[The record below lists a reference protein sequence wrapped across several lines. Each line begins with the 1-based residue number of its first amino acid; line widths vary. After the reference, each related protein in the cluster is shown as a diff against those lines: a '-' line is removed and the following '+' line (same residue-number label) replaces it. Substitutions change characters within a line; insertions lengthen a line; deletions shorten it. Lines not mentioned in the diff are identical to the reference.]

1 MKTAIVTDSNS
12 GISDIEAEIFDIHV
26 IPMPVIINDKIF
38 FEGIDIQTSE
48 FFRRLQNKENI
59 STSQPSP
66 GDVATIWEALL
77 KQGYN
82 DLVYIPMS
90 SGLSSSCATACALA
104 QEYGEKVCVVDARR
118 ISVTQR
124 HIVLDAV
131 KLREQGASAVEIC
144 QRLEE
149 NAEKSRIY
157 VGVDD
162 LWYLKRGGRIIPAAA
177 TMATVLNIKPL
188 LVIQGEKIDLEE
200 KARGV
205 KACQRKMLE
214 KAQKYCEEL
223 LEKGAKIRFDVGG
236 SFTDPEDAD
245 AWLRQVQQTF
255 PHHSM
260 DYYSLT
266 FSISCHTGPNAFG
279 LGISAQVP

>member
-38 FEGIDIQTSE
+38 FEGIDIQTAE

-66 GDVATIWEALL
+66 GEVATIWEALL
-77 KQGYN
+77 KQGYD

-162 LWYLKRGGRIIPAAA
+162 LW
-177 TMATVLNIKPL
+177 
-188 LVIQGEKIDLEE
+188 
-200 KARGV
+200 
-205 KACQRKMLE
+205 
-214 KAQKYCEEL
+214 
-223 LEKGAKIRFDVGG
+223 
-236 SFTDPEDAD
+236 
-245 AWLRQVQQTF
+245 
-255 PHHSM
+255 
-260 DYYSLT
+260 
-266 FSISCHTGPNAFG
+266 
-279 LGISAQVP
+279 

>member
-12 GISDIEAEIFDIHV
+12 GISEVEAELFDIHV
-26 IPMPVIINDKIF
+26 IPMPVIINDKTF
-38 FEGIDIQTSE
+38 YEGVDIQTTE
-48 FFRRLQNKENI
+48 FFQRLQSKENI

-66 GDVATIWEALL
+66 GEVVSIWDALL
-77 KQGYN
+77 RQGYD

-90 SGLSSSCATACALA
+90 SGLSSSCQTACALA
-104 QEYGEKVCVVDARR
+104 QEYEEKVCVVDARR
-118 ISVTQR
+118 VSVTQR

-131 KLREQGASAVEIC
+131 KLRTRGASAAEIR
-144 QRLEE
+144 QILEE

-162 LWYLKRGGRIIPAAA
+162 LWYLKKGGRITSAAA
-177 TMATVLNIKPL
+177 TVATALNIKPL
-188 LVIQGEKIDLEE
+188 LVIRGEKIYLEE
-200 KARGV
+200 KVRGV

-223 LEKGAKIRFDVGG
+223 LAAGYRIRLDAGG
-236 SFTDPEDAD
+236 SYIDPEDAD
-245 AWLRQVQQTF
+245 AWLKQVQQTF

-260 DYYSLT
+260 DYYPLT
-266 FSISCHTGPNAFG
+266 FSISCHTGPKAFG